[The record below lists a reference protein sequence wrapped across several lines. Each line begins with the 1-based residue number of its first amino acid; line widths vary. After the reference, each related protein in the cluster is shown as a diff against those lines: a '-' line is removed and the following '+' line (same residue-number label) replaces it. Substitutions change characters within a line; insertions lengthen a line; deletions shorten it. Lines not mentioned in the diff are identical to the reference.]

1 MNEFKYEGHAS
12 SLLPEGKN
20 WKLTWH
26 DEFDGT
32 ELDRTKWNFRLNFW
46 GKRFPAFT
54 DQGVELD
61 GKSNLR
67 LHLVKNPD
75 GSFSSPHLQTGSLTY
90 DIPKDTAG
98 FWPFGKLE
106 EPKFLHAFGYYEI
119 RCRFPKND
127 GWHSAFWLQAPGI
140 GSHPDPRVAGVEV
153 DIMENYR
160 LYKENLI
167 VGGNMWGGYGKDNKH
182 CGHFRWNHVETP
194 DKWHYYGV
202 EWAPEGYTF
211 YADGKRIGRVVPE
224 ESDLPLHRSEP
235 NPTVGDVLRG
245 PVSHVPQFILVSTEC
260 HGYRRTGKHDPLLDK
275 AVLPDYF
282 EVDHVRVFDDVDL
295 KSPSFSGSG
304 QEAGDKSSDAVFMF

>member
-1 MNEFKYEGHAS
+1 MKNYNVADHAES
-12 SLLPEGKN
+12 FLPENKD
-20 WKLTWH
+20 WKLVWH

-67 LHLVKNPD
+67 LHLIKNPD

-90 DIPKDTAG
+90 DIPKDTNG
-98 FWPFGKLE
+98 FWPFGAYEK
-106 EPKFLHAFGYYEI
+106 PKFMHTFGYYEI

-140 GSHPDPRVAGVEV
+140 GSHPDPRIAGVEV
-153 DIMENYR
+153 DVMENYR
-160 LYKENLI
+160 LYTENLVI
-167 VGGNMWGGYGKDNKH
+167 GGNIWGGYGVNCKNS
-182 CGHFRWNHVETP
+182 GHFRWNHVETP

-202 EWAPEGYTF
+202 DWAPDGYTF
-211 YADGKRIGRVVPE
+211 YVDGKMIGRIVPE
-224 ESDLPLHRSEP
+224 GSNVSLHRSEP
-235 NPTVGDVLRG
+235 YPTVGDVVPG

-282 EVDHVRVFDDVDL
+282 EVDHVRVFDDVNL
-295 KSPSFSGSG
+295 KCPGVLEFGGETGSNSNPG
-304 QEAGDKSSDAVFMF
+304 IMF